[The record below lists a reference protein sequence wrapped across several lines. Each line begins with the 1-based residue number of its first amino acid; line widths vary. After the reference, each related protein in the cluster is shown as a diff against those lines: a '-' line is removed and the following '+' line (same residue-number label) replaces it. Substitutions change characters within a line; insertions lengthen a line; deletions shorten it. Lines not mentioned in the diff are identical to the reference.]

1 VAGVSHR
8 HRVVVIGAGFGGLA
22 AVKALAA
29 APVDVVLVDANNFH
43 TFQPL
48 LYQVATAGL
57 DADDVAFPA
66 RGIFHRQPNV
76 DFRMR
81 RVTGVDLDQRL
92 VTFEGGGELGYDHL
106 VLAAGAVSADYGIP
120 GVNEHAFG
128 LKSLADAV
136 ALRSHVL
143 RCFEDA
149 ADDPQLIDDGL
160 LTVVI
165 AGGGPTGVE
174 LAGGLVELFTKVL
187 RKDFPTLDLR
197 RARVVVVEMAD
208 RLLGTFAPRLSG
220 RARRTLSRRGV
231 EIMLGVG
238 VEKVDSSAVHLT
250 DGSRIPTRT
259 LVWTAG
265 VVATPLARTLGVAEG
280 AGGRIAVAPDLSVPG
295 HPEVFAVGDIATGT
309 DAKGR
314 PLPGV
319 SPVAIQGGR
328 HAGRMICAQLEGR
341 PTKPFRYYDKGSM
354 ATIGRHDAVAELP
367 GGIRLTGTLGWLA
380 WLGLHL
386 LYLIGFR
393 NRANVLVN
401 WTWNYLT
408 YDRGSRIIGEDI
420 DSVT

>member
-1 VAGVSHR
+1 MLIVGC
-8 HRVVVIGAGFGGLA
+8 GFGGLET
-22 AVKALAA
+22 VRALSR
-29 APVDVVLVDANNFH
+29 APVDITLVDRTNH
-43 TFQPL
+43 HLFQPL
-48 LYQVATAGL
+48 LYQVATANVSAPVVSAPIRHILRREMQRGNL
-57 DADDVAFPA
+57 TVLRAEVTRIDAEDGHVS
-66 RGIFHRQPNV
+66 
-76 DFRMR
+76 
-81 RVTGVDLDQRL
+81 LE
-92 VTFEGGGELGYDHL
+92 EGTVLRYDHL
-106 VLAAGAVSADYGIP
+106 VVAAGATHSYFGRDEWRRLAP
-120 GVNEHAFG
+120 G
-128 LKSLADAV
+128 LKTLADAFEI
-136 ALRSHVL
+136 RS
-143 RCFEDA
+143 RIIEAFEHA
-149 ADDPQLIDDGL
+149 ERLQGPEEREGWLNFA
-160 LTVVI
+160 VI
-165 AGGGPTGVE
+165 GGGPTGVE

-238 VEKVDSSAVHLT
+238 VEKVEGGAVHLT

-295 HPEVFAVGDIATGT
+295 HPEVFAVGDIATGS

-314 PLPGV
+314 PLQGV
-319 SPVAIQGGR
+319 AQVAIQGGR
-328 HAGRMICAQLEGR
+328 HGGRMICAQLEGR

>member
-1 VAGVSHR
+1 MAGVSHR
-8 HRVVVIGAGFGGLA
+8 HRVVVVGAGFGGLA
-22 AVKALAA
+22 AVKALAD

-81 RVTGVDLDQRL
+81 RVTGVDLNQRI
-92 VTFEGGGELGYDHL
+92 VTFEGGDELGYDHL

-149 ADDPQLIDDGL
+149 ADEPQLIDDGL

-238 VEKVDSSAVHLT
+238 VEKVDGGAVHLT

-265 VVATPLARTLGVAEG
+265 VVATPLARTLGAAEG

-295 HPEVFAVGDIATGT
+295 HPEVFAVGDIATGS

-314 PLPGV
+314 PLQGV
-319 SPVAIQGGR
+319 AQVAIQGGR
-328 HAGRMICAQLEGR
+328 HGGRMICAQLEGR

>member
-1 VAGVSHR
+1 VSHR
-8 HRVVVIGAGFGGLA
+8 HRVVVVGAGFGGLA
-22 AVKALAA
+22 AVRALAD

-66 RGIFHRQPNV
+66 RGIFHRQRNA

-81 RVTGVDLDQRL
+81 RVTGVDLHQRL

-106 VLAAGAVSADYGIP
+106 VLAAGAVSADYGVP
-120 GVNEHAFG
+120 GVSEHAFG

-149 ADDPQLIDDGL
+149 ADDPQRIDDGL

-238 VEKVDSSAVHLT
+238 VEKVDADAVHLT
-250 DGSRIPTRT
+250 DGTRIPTRT

-265 VVATPLARTLGVAEG
+265 VVATPLARTLGVTEG
-280 AGGRIAVAPDLSVPG
+280 PGGRIAVAPDLSVPG
-295 HPEVFAVGDIATGT
+295 HAEVFAVGDIATGN

-319 SPVAIQGGR
+319 AQVAIQGGR

-341 PTKPFRYYDKGSM
+341 PTTPFRYFDKGSM

-367 GGIRLTGTLGWLA
+367 GGIRLTGTVGWLA